1 MKKIIIL
8 LFLIGIFISC
18 EKSSKKDVSTNSSTF
33 SATSYKF
40 DEIEKQAKGSSVNIY
55 MYGGAEEINKY
66 IDNIIAPALKKNN
79 DITLNRVPLSNIK
92 DIINKLI
99 IEKQAEKKVGTVDI
113 LWVNGENFK
122 LLKDSNVLW
131 GNFIQNLPNITY
143 IKNSTLE
150 KDFGE
155 DINGL
160 EAPWGEAQFN
170 FIFNDINNSNIFP
183 FKDSKT
189 LLEFAKL
196 NPGKFTYPTV
206 IDHTGSAFVRNIA
219 IDILGY
225 NEIQNMD
232 DKTFEKEL
240 ISVWNYLEELKPYLW
255 RKGETY
261 PESEGKLD
269 SMFLTGELNITM
281 GYTINKVN
289 SKISAN
295 LYPKTSKSFLLE
307 KGTLFNNHYLSI
319 MENSP
324 NKAGALYVIN
334 YLLSPEAQ
342 LSKQN
347 PDNWGDFTVI
357 DYNKI
362 SQEYKNNFSTFLNS
376 ENMPSFDE
384 FSKKRVKELSPSKLK
399 IIETG
404 WLKNIGKNY
413 N

>member
-269 SMFLTGELNITM
+269 LLYSAGEVDVTM

-289 SKISAN
+289 SKIESGD
-295 LYPKTSKSFLLE
+295 YPETSKSFLLN
-307 KGTLFNNHYLSI
+307 KGTLFNNHYLAI
-319 MENSP
+319 PANAQ
-324 NKAGALYVIN
+324 NKDGAIAVIN
-334 YLLSPEAQ
+334 ELVSPELQ
-342 LSKQN
+342 LLKQE
-347 PDNWGDFTVI
+347 PKNWGDFNILDMKKLPPETVKKFF
-357 DYNKI
+357 DLNKSGKI
-362 SQEYKNNFSTFLNS
+362 PSSEELQE
-376 ENMPSFDE
+376 
-384 FSKKRVKELSPSKLK
+384 KRVMELTPDKLT
-399 IIETG
+399 IIEEG
-404 WLKNIGKNY
+404 WLENVGKN
-413 N
+413 